1 MRSAIAM
8 LAVGTALTLAFAAPA
23 QAQATGDRDRALVG
37 CSVVKNKADRL
48 ACFEAV
54 AREVPRS
61 APPAAA
67 EAPQPAAAAP
77 APAAPVAAA
86 QPSAPRAAATDF
98 GSETVRAPVRE
109 RESRPERPDK
119 ITARVASVTPRAP
132 GMWRVTLDNGATW
145 DFAESVSDFRVPG
158 AQDEVEIRRGA
169 LGSYLMR
176 FDKQPAIR
184 VARVQ

>member
-8 LAVGTALTLAFAAPA
+8 LAVGTALTLASAAPA

-61 APPAAA
+61 APSAAA
-67 EAPQPAAAAP
+67 EAPQPVAAAP
-77 APAAPVAAA
+77 APAAAA

-98 GSETVRAPVRE
+98 GSETVRTPVRE